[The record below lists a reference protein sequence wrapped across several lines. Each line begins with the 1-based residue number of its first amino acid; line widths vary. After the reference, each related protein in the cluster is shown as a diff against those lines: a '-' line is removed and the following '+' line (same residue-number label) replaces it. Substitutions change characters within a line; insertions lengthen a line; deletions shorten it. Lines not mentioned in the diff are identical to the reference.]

1 MSFPTFSMILL
12 SLYFHKCPFQKSCDL
27 LFAYLDS
34 KVNIHLL
41 FELFIFYMS
50 VPTPKIQ
57 VFSMITCQYSFFPMP
72 YHYFIFIPKRSIGSY
87 SHLHYMEIKSSL
99 ANSSRERCCKRK
111 KETVKAVSKTDS
123 GSNSIICSFS
133 LPESGSF
140 ISFSGIPMC

>member
-1 MSFPTFSMILL
+1 MILL

-41 FELFIFYMS
+41 FELFIFYMP
-50 VPTPKIQ
+50 VPALKMRE
-57 VFSMITCQYSFFPMP
+57 FLMITCQYSFFPMP
-72 YHYFIFIPKRSIGSY
+72 YHYFIFTPKHSIGSY
-87 SHLHYMEIKSSL
+87 SHPHYMEIKSSL
-99 ANSSRERCCKRK
+99 ANSSCASGVANAK